1 MEGKM
6 KIAILTNRSWSDE
19 VSVSYLYEYGTEGLG
34 NGSLRR
40 RLMKDIGMDG
50 VMASE
55 LAEHLGGLP
64 FGAHVEW
71 TGGVATLHELDVG

>member
-1 MEGKM
+1 
-6 KIAILTNRSWSDE
+6 
-19 VSVSYLYEYGTEGLG
+19 
-34 NGSLRR
+34 
-40 RLMKDIGMDG
+40 
-50 VMASE
+50 MASE